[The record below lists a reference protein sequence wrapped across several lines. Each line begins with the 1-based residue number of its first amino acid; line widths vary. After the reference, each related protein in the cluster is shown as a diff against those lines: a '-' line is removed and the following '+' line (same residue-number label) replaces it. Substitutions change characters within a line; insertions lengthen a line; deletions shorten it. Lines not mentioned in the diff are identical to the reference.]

1 MIVLR
6 HENTFEALPQRT
18 IMSWMLLPFRES
30 VIAMLLLEDDL
41 WMLITPPIVAQTTSP
56 VKTSR
61 TQNHRWPIGVD
72 GPPVPAQKW
81 HPVGDAVGSIRLLWD
96 DWLTAFA

>member
-6 HENTFEALPQRT
+6 RENTFEALPQRT

-30 VIAMLLLEDDL
+30 VIAMLLLDDDL
-41 WMLITPPIVAQTTSP
+41 WMLITPPPIVAQTASP

-61 TQNHRWPIGVD
+61 TQNHR
-72 GPPVPAQKW
+72 
-81 HPVGDAVGSIRLLWD
+81 
-96 DWLTAFA
+96 